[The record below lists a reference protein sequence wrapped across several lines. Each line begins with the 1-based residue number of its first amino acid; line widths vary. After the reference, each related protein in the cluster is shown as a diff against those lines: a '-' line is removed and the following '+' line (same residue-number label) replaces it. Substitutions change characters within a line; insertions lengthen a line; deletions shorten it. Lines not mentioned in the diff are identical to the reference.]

1 MDEPSSNRQ
10 SAYHVGRVSSL
21 SDIDQDLYDA
31 MRLYLIDDLGLSEE
45 VARARAEQEQH
56 RKIAVSVATSLAAA
70 GIRLDGVK
78 ALDLGAGLGAM
89 SEELVLRGADV
100 VSLEPGANWARLTR
114 RRVERHGGRF
124 RLVEAFGE
132 DIPLAP
138 ASVDLVVSLQ
148 VLEHVKDPAKVLG
161 EAWRVLRP
169 GGHFYLACENYLAFR
184 EAHYQVPWLPLLP
197 KPLGRLYLKAIG
209 RSPKFLDEAITYTT
223 YPQVL
228 RDCRRLGFIR
238 HRDEEMAEGLRTK
251 TGAKWDLLRVVAR
264 LAGAKAPAAIDRARH
279 TFKFGIYELF
289 RKPGG

>member
-10 SAYHVGRVSSL
+10 SAYHLGRVSSL
-21 SDIDQDLYDA
+21 SDVDQDLYDA
-31 MRLYLIDDLGLSEE
+31 MRLYLTDDLGLSEE

-100 VSLEPGANWARLTR
+100 VSLEPGANWARLTQ

-148 VLEHVKDPAKVLG
+148 VLEHVKDPAKVLA

-251 TGAKWDLLRVVAR
+251 TGAKWGLLRAVAR
-264 LAGAKAPAAIDRARH
+264 VAGPKVPFAIDRARY

-289 RKPGG
+289 RKPAA